1 MHLFCQ
7 NRNTLLLWNFLE
19 FWYYFGRSY
28 FLMINQ
34 KVRGSRIENQHNS
47 TKFGTILA
55 RFIENPENP
64 EESWKGFS
72 GFFAGKYQCIYMYLL
87 YIIIII
93 IIIIPILA
101 FSWKTERPLLK
112 MWKTKYFL
120 FWGGPPL
127 QVFRILPK
135 SGLNHWYHY
144 RINLKSELRIT
155 QDFQDF
161 YQEKK
166 T

>member
-7 NRNTLLLWNFLE
+7 NRNTLLLWNFREL
-19 FWYYFGRSY
+19 WYFFGRSY

-34 KVRGSRIENQHNS
+34 KVRGSRIENQYNFII
-47 TKFGTILA
+47 FGTILA
-55 RFIENPENP
+55 LFSKNP
-64 EESWKGFS
+64 EESWVTFS
-72 GFFAGKYQCIYMYLL
+72 GFLTGKYQCIYMYLL

-93 IIIIPILA
+93 IIPILA
-101 FSWKTERPLLK
+101 YSWKTERPLLK

-127 QVFRILPK
+127 QVLRILPK

-144 RINLKSELRIT
+144 RINLKSGFRFT